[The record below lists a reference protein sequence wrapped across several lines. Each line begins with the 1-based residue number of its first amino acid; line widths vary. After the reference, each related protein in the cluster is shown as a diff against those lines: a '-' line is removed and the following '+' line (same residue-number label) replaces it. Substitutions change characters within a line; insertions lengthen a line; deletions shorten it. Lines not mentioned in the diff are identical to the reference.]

1 MSTGAPVEHPRFAR
15 FYSWVSSRMEPEIAD
30 DRRRLLAGLGGRVV
44 DVGAGNGLSFVHYPE
59 TVEELVA
66 VEPEATLRHEA
77 EERAGSAPVPVRVV
91 DAVADELPFE
101 DGSFDAGVVSLV
113 LCSVPDQAAALAE
126 LRRVI
131 RPGGE
136 LRFMEHVRA
145 HNPVGVGMQRAVDRL
160 FWPRLMGGCHTA
172 RDTEAA
178 IRDAGFEVTSVE
190 RQLFPRVPVVPTA
203 PQILGAARR
212 A

>member
-1 MSTGAPVEHPRFAR
+1 MSSGGTVDHPRFAR
-15 FYSWVSSRMEPEIAD
+15 FYSWMSVRMEREVGEE
-30 DRRRLLAGLGGRVV
+30 RQRLLAGLRGRVI
-44 DVGAGNGLSFVHYPE
+44 DVGAGNGLSFAHYPH

-66 VEPEATLRHEA
+66 VEPEAALRREA

-91 DAVADELPFE
+91 DAVAGELPFE
-101 DGSFDAGVVSLV
+101 DASFDAGVVSLV

-131 RPGGE
+131 RPGGQ

-145 HNPVGVGMQRAVDRL
+145 HNPVGIRVQRAVDRT

-172 RDTEAA
+172 RDTESA
-178 IRDAGFEVTSVE
+178 IRAAGFDVTSLD
-190 RQLFPRVPVVPTA
+190 RTLFPRVPVTPTA
-203 PQILGAARR
+203 PLIVGAARR